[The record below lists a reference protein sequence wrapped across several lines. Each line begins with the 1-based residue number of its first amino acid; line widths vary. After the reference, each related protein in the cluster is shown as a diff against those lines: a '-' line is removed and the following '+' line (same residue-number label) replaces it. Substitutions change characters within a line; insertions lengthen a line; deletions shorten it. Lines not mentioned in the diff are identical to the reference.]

1 MLNYLNTLF
10 QDLSEYLRNMLT
22 GWGLGFDA
30 AEFWKNFINF
40 LFILSISAL
49 SWWIAKVI
57 IIRLIHY
64 IAAKTTNKYD
74 DKLVEHK
81 VFEPL
86 SQIFPTL
93 FIRFLIQFAVSD
105 ENWQNV
111 IRQLCDAW
119 NVFSGLLIVFR
130 ALDAIYDILNDI
142 MAQRQRKTNVR
153 GYIQGVKIIIGIVG
167 GIIGLACLFGK
178 DPSTLLGGLA
188 GMSAILMLV
197 FKDTI
202 SGFVA
207 SIQLTSLN
215 MVKMNDW
222 ITMSKRDIQGNVVEI
237 TLNTIKV
244 RNFDNS
250 VVTVPTATLM
260 SESFINWSNMQE
272 MEARRMTRTIMI
284 DAETVSVASAELK
297 ERLKKIPILTKFIE
311 EREAQS
317 ANKTDNMQVWDMM
330 ELTNLELFRK
340 YIEFYIQ
347 ANYQIFKKYKPTTI
361 TDEKGNTREIYVI
374 EDKNDFLK
382 IHGEAAVKHLMEYK
396 GYTIIKDLESF
407 LKDFK
412 NSLMQ
417 DKKDKKTYYPT
428 RQVRSTTYINDKP
441 KSLQVQKRILVKDG
455 MFVENGHLMVR
466 QMQST
471 PTGIPLEVYC
481 FTKITEWANF
491 EKMQSHFFEHLF
503 AIIKEFDLRVYQFNQ
518 NEQRNNA

>member
-1 MLNYLNTLF
+1 MLKYLNALF
-10 QDLSEYLRNMLT
+10 LDLSEYLRNMLT

-40 LFILSISAL
+40 IFILCISAL

-57 IIRLIHY
+57 LIRLIHY

-74 DKLVEHK
+74 DKLVDHR

-93 FIRFLIQFAVSD
+93 LIRFLIQFAVSD
-105 ENWQNV
+105 VDWQNV
-111 IRQLCDAW
+111 IRQICDAW
-119 NVFSGLLIVFR
+119 NVFSGILIVFR
-130 ALDAIYDILNDI
+130 ALDAGNDIVNDIL
-142 MAQRQRKTNVR
+142 AQKQRKTNVK
-153 GYIQGVKIIIGIVG
+153 GYFQGTKIVLGLVG
-167 GIIGLACLFGK
+167 GIWVVASLFGK
-178 DPSTLLGGLA
+178 DVSTLFGALA

-215 MVKMNDW
+215 MVKVNDW
-222 ITMSKRDIQGNVVEI
+222 ITISKRDIQGNVIEI

-260 SESFINWSNMQE
+260 TESFINWSNMQE
-272 MEARRMTRTIMI
+272 MEARRMNRTINI
-284 DAETVSVASAELK
+284 DAESVHTASPELK
-297 ERLKKIPILTKFIE
+297 ERLKKIPILTKYIE
-311 EREAQS
+311 ERETES
-317 ANKTDNMQVWDMM
+317 ANTADNMINWDNM
-330 ELTNLELFRK
+330 EVTNLELFRK

-347 ANYQIFKKYKPTTI
+347 ANYQIFKKYKPITI
-361 TDEKGNTREIYVI
+361 SDDKGNTREIYSI
-374 EDKNDFLK
+374 DDKEDFLK
-382 IHGEAAVKHLMEYK
+382 IHGEGAQKHLMEYK
-396 GYTIIKDLESF
+396 GYTIIKDLENF
-407 LKDFK
+407 LKEFK
-412 NSLMQ
+412 NSLIQ

-428 RQVRSTTYINDKP
+428 RTVRTTTYINDKP

-455 MFVENGHLMVR
+455 IFVENGHMMVR

-481 FTKITEWANF
+481 FTKITEWGNF

-503 AIIKEFDLRVYQFNQ
+503 AIIKQFELKIYQFNQ
-518 NEQRNNA
+518 NELRQNA